1 MKFKWMSIIIA
12 LVLVVPAIA
21 FAEGFEG
28 SIQSFTCITQGKVC
42 PVGKEDPMIAVERV
56 FVLHVKAGEYYF
68 IPNVDR
74 AIMARHLNQL
84 VKVEGEKSASFNS
97 IKATEIYVM
106 EDGKWVKNWSQ
117 DWQDQ
122 IYEEIT
128 SGKPLTGA

>member
-21 FAEGFEG
+21 AGDVIEG

-42 PVGKEDPMIAVERV
+42 PIGKEDPMIAVEKV

-68 IPNVDR
+68 VPNVDR
-74 AIMARHLNQL
+74 AIMARHLNEL
-84 VKVEGEKSASFNS
+84 VKVEGVKSTNFNS
-97 IKATEIYVM
+97 IKATAIFVM
-106 EDGKWVKNWSQ
+106 EDGKWAKTWSQ

-128 SGKPLTGA
+128 SGVPLGGA